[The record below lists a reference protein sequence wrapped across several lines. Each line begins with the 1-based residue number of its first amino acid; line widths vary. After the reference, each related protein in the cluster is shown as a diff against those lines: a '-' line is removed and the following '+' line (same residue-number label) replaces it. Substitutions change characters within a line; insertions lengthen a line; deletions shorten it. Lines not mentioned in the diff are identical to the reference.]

1 MTLCAG
7 KYIVCGEA
15 MTGGRVYQTSCFETR
30 VERLEPDSKFI
41 GILSGYQKYNTSL
54 WILCLPFSALQ
65 VGVQVIIVVSIVLV
79 MFVIFYA
86 ILYQMCKKNRPNAK
100 SVDLK

>member
-1 MTLCAG
+1 MNPTVSFIQHLSHFSLVQSTRG
-7 KYIVCGEA
+7 SKYYYLFV
-15 MTGGRVYQTSCFETR
+15 
-30 VERLEPDSKFI
+30 
-41 GILSGYQKYNTSL
+41 
-54 WILCLPFSALQ
+54 SALQ